1 MIDIMCLSLTD
12 RLRKLAHSTNRFG
25 SGEFL
30 FRKGDDVLSLHL
42 IEEGEVHLVRHQVDG
57 FALTL
62 QRAGAGAIL
71 AEASL
76 FSEFYHCDAVAVKS
90 ARTHLVRKLTIR
102 DEIARDASFAEAWS
116 AFLAREVQSTRLRA
130 EILSLR
136 TVAERLDAWIAS
148 TEGCLPVKGEWK
160 TIAAE
165 IGTSPEALYRELS
178 KRRKE
183 RGRLQLQA

>member
-1 MIDIMCLSLTD
+1 M
-12 RLRKLAHSTNRFG
+12 
-25 SGEFL
+25 
-30 FRKGDDVLSLHL
+30 LSLHL
-42 IEEGEVHLVRHQVDG
+42 VEEGEIHLVRHQVDG

-62 QRAGAGAIL
+62 QRAGARAIL

-76 FSEFYHCDAVAVKS
+76 FSESYHCDGVAMK
-90 ARTHLVRKLTIR
+90 AAQTLMIPKLEIR
-102 DEIARDASFAEAWS
+102 AQMARDASFAEAWS